1 MYANIYQIRSSK
13 YNFDKNI
20 YETSIRQKNI
30 YPEDKQISGAF
41 SNKRTNSSKYINQ
54 SKGNQYYINYNLS
67 NNNITKTKP
76 IAKRR
81 INSSK

>member
-20 YETSIRQKNI
+20 YETNIRHKNI
-30 YPEDKQISGAF
+30 YPEDKQINGAY
-41 SNKRTNSSKYINQ
+41 SNKRPNSSKYINN
-54 SKGNQYYINYNLS
+54 SKGNQNYINYNLT
-67 NNNITKTKP
+67 NNSITKTKP
-76 IAKRR
+76 IINRR